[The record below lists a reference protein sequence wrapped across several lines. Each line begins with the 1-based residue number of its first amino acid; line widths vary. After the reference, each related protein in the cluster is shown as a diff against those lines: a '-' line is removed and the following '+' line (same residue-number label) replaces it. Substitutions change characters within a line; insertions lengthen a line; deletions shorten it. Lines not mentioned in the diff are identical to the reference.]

1 MDVPPTGTKNSPPKS
16 IASPPFTTLVLFSVY
31 INISSFFTILSILIP
46 LSLTTR
52 KTSSEISFFPFND
65 PS

>member
-1 MDVPPTGTKNSPPKS
+1 MNVLPTGTKNSPPKS

-46 LSLTTR
+46 LSLTR
-52 KTSSEISFFPFND
+52 KKKNIL
-65 PS
+65 